1 MTDEDFKKLRGN
13 NEEFDFE
20 EEIIN
25 RLNNRNIEK
34 IWMGDFKKGEI
45 ELFPIDE
52 KECFD
57 IDYEWEFKN
66 GNKLYK

>member
-34 IWMGDFKKGEI
+34 IWGI
-45 ELFPIDE
+45 EKSREKRDE
-52 KECFD
+52 L
-57 IDYEWEFKN
+57 I
-66 GNKLYK
+66 